1 MEIKY
6 WIAGAAVT
14 ASILTAVDAMAGNW
28 NTQSS
33 EPAPTYSSPSMFID
47 NEVWD
52 KFRKSSP
59 AQRAKYCPKDNK
71 RAKHTLSLN
80 WVPEAWP
87 KKVEGFN
94 SRMDNFRT
102 VYGAKKL
109 DDLARLL
116 PGFVMISRANNWGGE
131 LYKAVEIVYGLAEQG
146 AFLETKNCVN
156 SQGMIAHCEMAWKR
170 KDGQDLA
177 PIKDYSTVQTNIVK
191 IEWLYRAFLAEYATP
206 AQSEV
211 IDDYFAEF
219 NKRQRPFD
227 KLWFG
232 LHMGYLWNAVADS
245 SNPKR
250 LLTGAIRDLDKM
262 VYSDGSLK
270 GRTNRGNRA
279 LWYHQ
284 DGLNATL
291 VTMEMARRAGVE
303 IPQSLIDN
311 TEKAAEVWLR
321 GYKDHSYMDKWA
333 REGNMGV
340 YTPGKQEYRKTA
352 NRQDSGNSWFY
363 VFMYRYP
370 NSPLVAEI
378 QELLAGDFNNAIY
391 DRKIGVGLG
400 CIYGTALEYK

>member
-1 MEIKY
+1 MELKY

-14 ASILTAVDAMAGNW
+14 ASILTTVDAMAGNW
-28 NTQSS
+28 NTKSS
-33 EPAPTYSSPSMFID
+33 EPAPKYSSPSMFID

-52 KFRKSSP
+52 KFSNSSP
-59 AQRAKYCPKDNK
+59 AQRAKYCPMDNK
-71 RAKHTLSLN
+71 RAKNTLSLR

-87 KKVEGFN
+87 EKVEGFN
-94 SRMDNFRT
+94 SRMDNFKT

-109 DDLARLL
+109 SDLSKLF
-116 PGFVMISRANNWGGE
+116 PGYVMISVANNQTE
-131 LYKAVEIVYGLAEQG
+131 NLYKAVEIVAGLAEQG
-146 AFLETKNCVN
+146 AFLQTKNCVD
-156 SQGMIAHCEMAWKR
+156 SRGMFVHCEMAWKR

-177 PIKDYSTVQTNIVK
+177 PIKDYSTVQTNLVK
-191 IEWLYRAFLAEYATP
+191 IEWNYRAFLEPYATP
-206 AQSEV
+206 EQRLV

-219 NKRQRPFD
+219 SKRQRPYE

-232 LHMGYLWNAVADS
+232 LHMGWLWNAVAESPD
-245 SNPKR
+245 PRR
-250 LLTGAIRDLDKM
+250 LLSGAIRDLDKM

-311 TEKAAEVWLR
+311 TEKAAELWLR

-333 REGNMGV
+333 REANMGV
-340 YTPGKQEYRKTA
+340 YTPGFQEYRKKA
-352 NRQDSGNSWFY
+352 NTQDSSNSWFY

-378 QELLAGDFNNAIY
+378 QELLAGDYKNAIY